1 MSALRA
7 GGSCAR
13 AGLCGADAGSQVT
26 GLMASGT
33 EQEGLGG
40 EREGEEAAGSDT
52 AMPMGGEG
60 WEVGR
65 EPAAG

>member
-1 MSALRA
+1 MVS
-7 GGSCAR
+7 GG
-13 AGLCGADAGSQVT
+13 V
-26 GLMASGT
+26 
-33 EQEGLGG
+33 G